1 MTLTDSAQAATG
13 SSSER
18 QAVIYLRVSTKE
30 QAERGGEQEGFSI
43 PAQREACCRRA
54 EQLEA
59 TVVEEFIDAGESAR
73 SASRPQLQRMLA
85 YLAEHPTTYVIVHK
99 VDRLAR
105 NRADDV
111 EINLAIRKAG
121 STLVSVTENVDQ
133 TPSGMLL
140 HGIMSSIA
148 EFYSQ
153 NLAAEVVKGT
163 EQKVRAGGTPTLAP
177 IGYLNVRTT
186 IDGREIRTIA
196 IDPERAPHIRWAFDT
211 YASGGWSLNRLAAE
225 LEIRGL
231 TRRPTATRDAR
242 PIPANKL
249 HDILTNRYYI
259 GYVSW
264 RGVEHPGKHEPLID
278 SETFDRVQQVLQAHK
293 QSSSR
298 PQKHTPYLAGS
309 IFCGRCGSKLIYG
322 VSTGR
327 RGEQYP
333 YWLCLG
339 RHKYKNGCDL
349 PYLAEEK
356 VEQVIVQHWKGE
368 RLDNT
373 EAAEIQHGLLTD
385 LKDYA
390 AAADAQR
397 VRLTEL
403 IHAIRRDRFKWAE
416 KAMDESVPRDIAKA
430 KQQELAVLT

>member
-1 MTLTDSAQAATG
+1 MSITAPSTSTAALAARST
-13 SSSER
+13 
-18 QAVIYLRVSTKE
+18 AVLYLRVSTKD

-54 EQLEA
+54 EQLGA

-73 SASRPQLQRMLA
+73 STARPELQRMLA
-85 YLAEHPTTYVIVHK
+85 YLAENPTTYVIVHK

-186 IDGREIRTIA
+186 ADGREIRTIA

-211 YASGGWSLNRLAAE
+211 YASGNWSLNRLAAE

-231 TRRPTATRDAR
+231 SRRPTATRDAR

-278 SETFDRVQQVLQAHK
+278 SETFDRVQHVLQAHK

-356 VEQVIVQHWKGE
+356 VDQVIVQHWKQE
-368 RLDNT
+368 RLDES
-373 EAAEIQHGLLTD
+373 EAAEIRRGLLAGPQG
-385 LKDYA
+385 LH
-390 AAADAQR
+390 R
-397 VRLTEL
+397 RL
-403 IHAIRRDRFKWAE
+403 RRSTGSTNRAHPCH
-416 KAMDESVPRDIAKA
+416 SPRPVQVGRKGDG
-430 KQQELAVLT
+430 